1 MKPGYQRLYEQ
12 GILNERAGTL
22 ARLMRDCTLCPRK
35 CRVDRLSGERGFC
48 GLGGSVILNRGLPH
62 HGEEPPISGSR
73 GAGTIFFSSCNLR
86 CSYCQNYQI
95 SHRAKGRVVDSKDL
109 SGLMLSLQERGCHN
123 IDAVTATPHLAGFS
137 EALDDACGKGLTIP
151 IVYNSS
157 GYENPEVV
165 MLLDGMVD
173 LYLPDFKYGNDNDA
187 RLFSSVGDYCS
198 FAVPALKEMVR
209 QVGDSLDMV
218 DGIAR
223 RGIIV
228 RHLILPG
235 RVENSLQ
242 VLRLIKRN
250 ISTSV
255 SLSIMS
261 QYTPI
266 PALEGHPLMGRRI
279 TEEEYERVV
288 NEALDMGFDTIFAQE
303 VSDNHMAPDFDRD
316 TPFLWG

>member
-1 MKPGYQRLYEQ
+1 
-12 GILNERAGTL
+12 
-22 ARLMRDCTLCPRK
+22 
-35 CRVDRLSGERGFC
+35 
-48 GLGGSVILNRGLPH
+48 
-62 HGEEPPISGSR
+62 
-73 GAGTIFFSSCNLR
+73 
-86 CSYCQNYQI
+86 
-95 SHRAKGRVVDSKDL
+95 
-109 SGLMLSLQERGCHN
+109 
-123 IDAVTATPHLAGFS
+123 
-137 EALDDACGKGLTIP
+137 
-151 IVYNSS
+151 
-157 GYENPEVV
+157 
-165 MLLDGMVD
+165 
-173 LYLPDFKYGNDNDA
+173 
-187 RLFSSVGDYCS
+187 
-198 FAVPALKEMVR
+198 VPALKEMVR

-218 DGIAR
+218 DGIVR

-250 ISTSV
+250 ISTLV